1 LRAQDIVEVLKSH
14 RRELSRRFFVKR
26 LGLFG
31 SFVRGE
37 ERPDSDID
45 ILVEF
50 YRPVSLF
57 KFLELEDY
65 LSELLGRRVDLVS
78 RGALKPGIGKRIMKE
93 VFFIEQDL

>member
-1 LRAQDIVEVLKSH
+1 MRAQELIEILKEQ
-14 RRELSRRFFVKR
+14 REELSEKFFVKR

-65 LSELLGRRVDLVS
+65 LSELLGRQVDLVS
-78 RGALKPGIGKRIMKE
+78 RKALKPSIGRRVIEE
-93 VFFIEQDL
+93 VVFVEQDL